1 MLFSQDKIT
10 KLYLVDDHQVL
21 RESLKYLLSQEEDFE
36 IIGCADDGLDLEN
49 KLEGNVPDVVLMDLS
64 MPRRD
69 GFETTKSLKKQ
80 FPNLKIIV
88 LTMHKSENT
97 VARAF
102 RSGCNGYVL
111 KNNALEELI
120 GAIRTVMRGEVFV
133 SDELTPMLV
142 NGFLVAEDM
151 SNDLSGREYEILKL
165 LAEGY
170 SNKEISEMLSLSVRT
185 VETHRSNIMKKY
197 NFKNVTEL
205 VLYAVR
211 NNIIDV

>member
-1 MLFSQDKIT
+1 MIFSQDETT
-10 KLYLVDDHQVL
+10 KLYLVDDHQIL
-21 RESLKYLLSQEEDFE
+21 RESLRFLLDQEDDLE
-36 IIGCADDGLDLEN
+36 IIGCADDGLDLEK
-49 KLEGNVPDVVLMDLS
+49 KLKDHMPDIVLMDLS

-69 GFETTKSLKKQ
+69 GFETTKALKRE

-111 KNNALEELI
+111 KNNAFEELI
-120 GAIRTVMRGEVFV
+120 GAIRKVMRGEIYV

-142 NGFLVAEDM
+142 NGFLAAEDVG
-151 SNDLSGREYEILKL
+151 SELSDREYEVLRL
-165 LAEGY
+165 LAEGL
-170 SNKEISEMLSLSVRT
+170 SNKEISEELSISVKT
-185 VETHRSNIMKKY
+185 VETHRSNIMRKH
-197 NFKNVTEL
+197 NFKNITEL

-211 NNIIDV
+211 NNIINV

>member
-1 MLFSQDKIT
+1 MIFSQDKIT
-10 KLYLVDDHQVL
+10 KLFLVDDHQVL
-21 RESLKYLLSQEEDFE
+21 RESLKYLLSQEEDLQ
-36 IIGCADDGLDLEN
+36 IIGCADDGLDLEA
-49 KLEGNVPDVVLMDLS
+49 KLAEDVPDVVLMDLS

-69 GFETTKSLKKQ
+69 GFETTKALKKQ
-80 FPNLKIIV
+80 FPGIKIIV

-102 RSGCNGYVL
+102 RCGCNGYVL

-120 GAIRTVMRGEVFV
+120 DAIRKVMDGDVFV

-151 SNDLSGREYEILKL
+151 TSELSGREYEIMKL

-170 SNKEISEMLSLSVRT
+170 NNKEISDMLSISVRT
-185 VETHRSNIMKKY
+185 VETHRSSIMRKH
-197 NFKNVTEL
+197 NFKNITEL

-211 NNIIDV
+211 NNIIEV